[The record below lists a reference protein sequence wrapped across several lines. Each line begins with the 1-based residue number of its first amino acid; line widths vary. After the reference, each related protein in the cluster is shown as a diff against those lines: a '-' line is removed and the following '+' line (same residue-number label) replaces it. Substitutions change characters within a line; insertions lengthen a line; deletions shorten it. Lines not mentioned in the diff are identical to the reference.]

1 MKITSAFRKINELK
15 GNIRVV
21 QGSAGS
27 SKTYSILQLLIL
39 TAIQNRNSTLV
50 SIVSES
56 MPHLKRGA
64 MRDFVNILTEMGIYN
79 EKQHN
84 KTENRYRL
92 GRTRFEFFGANEPSK
107 LRGARRDILFV
118 NEANNISEEAFHQ
131 LQMRTRLLTFLDF
144 NPSHLGYIRDLIED
158 DKSNFVILNYL
169 DNEYLPENTIQYY
182 QDKIKKAEAGNE
194 YWKNWVK
201 VYVYGIEGQ
210 VEGAIFTH
218 WTEIESLP
226 KDAKLLACG
235 LDFGFSNDECAVSGL
250 YQYDGEYILDEIIY
264 KKGLLNN
271 ELAKI
276 LLQKGLKNTII
287 YADSAEP
294 KSIKELNT
302 YGLNVVPVKKTKDS
316 VNYGINL
323 MQQTPFKVVS
333 TAKNLIKELNNYVWA
348 KTRHGE
354 RLNVPI
360 DSWNHLIDSIRYIF
374 LMRMGKS
381 QKFGLKMVG

>member
-1 MKITSAFRKINELK
+1 MKITTAFRKINELK

-64 MRDFVNILTEMGIYN
+64 MRDFVNILTEMGLYN

-131 LQMRTRLLTFLDF
+131 LQMRTRTLTFLDF
-144 NPSHLGYIRDLIED
+144 NPSHLTYIRDLIED

-182 QDKIKKAEAGNE
+182 QDKIKKAENGSE

-210 VEGAIFTH
+210 IEGAIFTN
-218 WTEIESLP
+218 WKEIDRLP
-226 KDAKLLACG
+226 DDAKLLACG
-235 LDFGFSNDECAVSGL
+235 LDFGFANDECAVSAL
-250 YQYDGEYILDEIIY
+250 YQYDGEYIIDEIIY
-264 KKGLLNN
+264 QKGLLNN
-271 ELAKI
+271 ELAK
-276 LLQKGLKNTII
+276 LLIQKGLKNTII

-302 YGLNVVPVKKTKDS
+302 YGLNVVPVKKGKDS

-323 MQQTPFKVVS
+323 MQQTSFRVVNS
-333 TAKNLIKELNNYVWA
+333 AVNLIKELNNYTWA
-348 KTRHGE
+348 KTRNGE
-354 RLNVPI
+354 RLNIPI
-360 DSWNHLIDSIRYIF
+360 DNYNHLIDSIRYIY
-374 LMRMGKS
+374 LMRMGKK
-381 QKFGLKMVG
+381 QHFGLKMVG